1 MTSRPFFRTNAI
13 GDVMLLELCGEISS
27 LADHTV
33 LNELDEIRQERRE
46 VGFTKLI
53 VDLAQAP
60 FFGSSLLELI
70 RVLWKDISGESGKL
84 VLCNPS
90 AVGREVLQVAK
101 FDQLWPLVETRAQA
115 ISLLDSARDV
125 EKWPPKLQE
134 FIAQYD
140 AGPTVLRESLEGLS
154 AIQLRTPAPPGAW
167 SALQV
172 VCHIADFELVY
183 ADRMKRVVAEN
194 RPALMSGDPDVF
206 AEKLAYA
213 QRDVEDELDV
223 IISIR
228 REVSRFLKTLSAADF
243 ERTGVHSTDGPLTL
257 AQLLERIASHIPHH
271 VKFIEGKRTALKAR
285 QTNSHCN

>member
-1 MTSRPFFRTNAI
+1 MSSRQFLRTDAI
-13 GDVMLLELCGEISS
+13 NDIMLLELCGEISS
-27 LADHTV
+27 LADHTI
-33 LNELDEIRQERRE
+33 LNELDEIRQQRRDI
-46 VGFTKLI
+46 GFTKLI

-70 RVLWKDISGESGKL
+70 RVLWTDLSSQSGKL

-90 AVGREVLQVAK
+90 PVGREVLEVAK

-115 ISLLDSARDV
+115 ISLLDSARNV
-125 EKWPPKLQE
+125 ETWPRMLQE
-134 FIAQYD
+134 LISKYE
-140 AGPTVLRESLEGLS
+140 AGPTLLRESLEGLT
-154 AIQLRTPAPPGAW
+154 AIQLRIPAPPGVW

-183 ADRMKRVVAEN
+183 ADRMKRVMAEN
-194 RPALMSGDPDVF
+194 QPSLMSGDPDLF
-206 AEKLAYA
+206 AAKLAYA
-213 QRDVEDELDV
+213 QRDIEDELDV

-257 AQLLERIASHIPHH
+257 ARLLERISGHIPHH
-271 VKFIEGKRTALKAR
+271 VNFIAGKRAALNAR
-285 QTNSHCN
+285 PMESHRD